1 MHILTVHDVSSS
13 MKNRHYN
20 HLFLILELT
29 TTMVTAE
36 NHNDDE
42 NYRCHNNSES

>member
-20 HLFLILELT
+20 NLFLISEFT

-36 NHNDDE
+36 NHNDDY
-42 NYRCHNNSES
+42 YR